1 MSRRRKASTARKKR
15 VTSGAGRGYTKESL
29 NMLKS
34 KEGQLNAVFA
44 CFGSACQRGQLLE
57 KALGDLVL
65 VINQLVDS
73 SLSLA
78 DLKGRDE
85 KIRRKTMGNLFDYV
99 KKHATISDE
108 SIIEKLTFAIDKRN
122 FLAHRYFIERDSGFE
137 THAGRKSMMNELV
150 IMGDFFDQC
159 TAVVRGINIAIRE
172 TLSGVGTSSSSPTLF
187 TVEIPTQVSIPS
199 EIDTSELPNFPSA
212 ASSQ

>member
-34 KEGQLNAVFA
+34 KEGQLNDVFA

-85 KIRRKTMGNLFDYV
+85 KIRRKTMGNLFRYV
-99 KKHATISDE
+99 KEHATISDE
-108 SIIEKLTFAIDKRN
+108 SIVENLNLAINKRN
-122 FLAHRYFIERDSGFE
+122 FLAHRYFIERDTGFE
-137 THAGRKSMMNELV
+137 TRADRKGMITELV
-150 IMGDFFDQC
+150 IMGDFIDQC
-159 TAVVRGINIAIRE
+159 TAVVRGINIAIRD
-172 TLSGVGTSSSSPTLF
+172 TLYGVRNSSSSRPLF
-187 TVEIPTQVSIPS
+187 TVEIPTQVRIPP
-199 EIDTSELPNFPSA
+199 EIDTLDLPKIPLT
-212 ASSQ
+212 ASSH

>member
-1 MSRRRKASTARKKR
+1 
-15 VTSGAGRGYTKESL
+15 
-29 NMLKS
+29 MLKS

-85 KIRRKTMGNLFDYV
+85 KIRRKTMGKLFHYV

-108 SIIEKLTFAIDKRN
+108 SIIENLNLAINKRN
-122 FLAHRYFIERDSGFE
+122 FLAHRYFIERDTGFE
-137 THAGRKSMMNELV
+137 TCAGRKSMINELV
-150 IMGDFFDQC
+150 IMGDLFARC
-159 TAVVRGINIAIRE
+159 TAVVGGITIAIRE
-172 TLSGVGTSSSSPTLF
+172 TLSGVRTSSSSRTLF
-187 TVEIPTQVSIPS
+187 TVEIPTQVRIPS
-199 EIDTSELPNFPSA
+199 EIETSDLPNPPSS
-212 ASSQ
+212 ASSH